1 MLITKNN
8 LPLKNKI
15 FNIVSVLFGLLLING
30 GLNKFFNYLPVPENL
45 PDPLIKDSMA
55 LMEISWLMPLIAS
68 GELTGGLLILFS
80 RTRTLGLL
88 IVFPVMTGVLLTHLT
103 VAPDGLIMALLIW
116 AVIGWIMWENRSKFL
131 QLIR

>member
-1 MLITKNN
+1 M
-8 LPLKNKI
+8 KNKI

-30 GLNKFFNYLPVPENL
+30 GLNKFFNYMPVPENL
-45 PDPLIKDSMA
+45 PEPLIKDSMA

-68 GELTGGLLILFS
+68 AELTGGLLILFP
-80 RTRTLGLL
+80 RTRALGLL

-103 VAPDGLIMALLIW
+103 VAPDGLIMALIIW
-116 AVIGWIMWENRSKFL
+116 VVIGWIMWENRSKFL